1 MKPRIRRGKVVEV
14 PEKWKYGYGLTTQK
28 TIRDRKAIAR
38 CAKIARRV
46 RMKKESAYHYSTQ
59 LED

>member
-1 MKPRIRRGKVVEV
+1 MKPRLRRGKVVDV

-28 TIRDRKAIAR
+28 TIRDRKAVAR
-38 CAKIARRV
+38 GVKIARRV
-46 RMKKESAYHYSTQ
+46 RLMKESAYHFSTQ